1 MKNLI
6 LADLKVL
13 GHRIWSVP
21 LMAFVLVSG
30 VSLIPG
36 VEMADPVR
44 NFMIA
49 LLAPCLLIFELLRE
63 EKKRGTDSLML
74 TMPVSKNVYVM
85 AKYTTV
91 IILGFTALPAGWLAA
106 IFTNVIL
113 TGYFSL
119 TESLSFL
126 PNMLKIMAFVIPG
139 VYFILPIYFYIR
151 KIAVSALIGIVFTFY
166 LSERMSTFF
175 YEHFF
180 VSVFD
185 DNLHLIFYL
194 IGFVLTPAA
203 VVHLTKKIW
212 VKRIPDEAIKTVW
225 FALILI
231 LFIFVF
237 ETLMRNLQFADY
249 YLRLITALDG
259 SEGEKRERIL
269 HLINNLKLYIPVISF
284 VLIFTGSA
292 LFIIRRKSS
301 QKFFQNAVLYI
312 LAPLTIIIVSDKFV
326 NIAGNFFED
335 GRRYYLTN
343 ILTLIVSLSMIT
355 IVSFKASIYLLKNNR
370 TLK

>member
-6 LADLKVL
+6 MADLKVL
-13 GHRIWSVP
+13 GHRLWSVP
-21 LMAFVLVSG
+21 LMALVLVTG

-49 LLAPCLLIFELLRE
+49 LLSPCLLIFELFRE
-63 EKKRGTDSLML
+63 EQKRSSDSMIM
-74 TMPVSKNVYVM
+74 TMPVSKYVYVLG
-85 AKYTTV
+85 KYGTV
-91 IILGFTALPAGWLAA
+91 IFLGLTALPAGWLADL
-106 IFTNVIL
+106 FTNVIQ
-113 TGYFSL
+113 TGNFSL
-119 TESLSFL
+119 IESLSFL
-126 PNMLKIMAFVIPG
+126 PNMLKIMAFVMPS

-151 KIAVSALIGIVFTFY
+151 NIIFSALIGIVFTIY
-166 LSERMSTFF
+166 LSERMLTFF
-175 YEHFF
+175 YEYFF

-194 IGFVLTPAA
+194 TGLVLTPAA
-203 VVHLTKKIW
+203 VVHLIKKFG
-212 VKRIPDEAIKTVW
+212 VKRIPDEAIRTVW
-225 FALILI
+225 FALIFI

-237 ETLMRNLQFADY
+237 ETLMRNLEFVDY
-249 YLRLITALDG
+249 YIRIVAALDS

-284 VLIFTGSA
+284 FLIMISA
-292 LFIIRRKSS
+292 TLFYIRRKSS
-301 QKFFQNAVLYI
+301 QKFFQNAVLYF
-312 LAPLTIIIVSDKFV
+312 LAPVTIIIVSDKYA
-326 NIAGNFFED
+326 NIVGYFLED

-343 ILTLIVSLSMIT
+343 TLTLIVSLSMIT
-355 IVSFKASIYLLKNNR
+355 IISFKASVYLLKNNR